1 MSTSDDDLVALI
13 DSQLASLKEKTD
25 AARERRRAEMYNADY
40 ATRRMQASLFFDDSV
55 ALDFLAAERFPDEP
69 GAADYR
75 YKISNGEVLYLDDD
89 NTWRPEFNSA
99 EHGAI
104 LKDYVYPNLADAGI
118 IGADIAGA
126 MVGASK
132 GFSKAMEYAKSMRHP
147 VAAGA
152 TLLAGAGLGGF
163 LGTVGAGGT
172 ARSARLAIPHFFYDA
187 PPEEIWSATKDLG
200 LSSLMSAIPFGAG
213 PARNL
218 ANKFLGQEDSLRML
232 LKTRGSAE
240 EKMKEAA
247 EMGIKLT
254 LAEAAEAGMGASAVR
269 LQMYL
274 QNILSNTKIF
284 DLYESRAKRSVE
296 AITEFAN
303 AMSASAGKPFA
314 KFGSPSER
322 ITAAAHKAI
331 ETLTQRRKERA
342 GRLYQQIWDQ
352 GVEVDLQPLVTRL
365 DEIINDGTQSLMD
378 REAATKFKAALSQER
393 EALVDGKKVTVL
405 DPLTSMEAVNN
416 RKIKDINALFQSEP
430 VGARKLLSSLK
441 MDLDSIMDEAAP
453 LYAFA
458 KRVYDPTKPNIQATE
473 RSAIGAIARIFD
485 DPRYDKQAPKALKE
499 IFNPDVSERSL
510 RNAKRVLRAIDPQAW
525 QDIKGHLIKNK
536 LDDITKEHLK
546 EKGAGKFQE
555 YFAQP
560 KVVRMMEIV
569 LEPDELARF
578 NKLNEVLDLA
588 FHKVPRP
595 GSLTQP
601 LQEYGKS
608 LGLEGEAVAN
618 NAFSLLLKIM
628 NMPGKTLAGQI
639 GQQYIDKVAYRQ
651 KQAYFDRLIDVLLSE
666 PGSGAQLHKAYHYF
680 DKLSAGTLQGGARA
694 AAEGLGITD
703 SVGRDPNYDPLL
715 EKEKM
720 LEKDREAADQMLD
733 DQSSINAPMPS
744 FDPLPPS
751 AGRLPPR
758 GPISSAVL
766 PRVEDREMAQAMRGG
781 IGGLV

>member
-1 MSTSDDDLVALI
+1 MSDDDLAAI
-13 DSQLASLKEKTD
+13 IRSQLDSLEEKTN
-25 AARERRRAEMYNADY
+25 AARERRRAEMYDADY

-118 IGADIAGA
+118 IFADVAGA
-126 MVGASK
+126 MAGASK

-546 EKGAGKFQE
+546 EKGVGRFQE

-560 KVVRMMEIV
+560 KVARMMEIV

-680 DKLSAGTLQGGARA
+680 DKLSAGTLQVGTRG